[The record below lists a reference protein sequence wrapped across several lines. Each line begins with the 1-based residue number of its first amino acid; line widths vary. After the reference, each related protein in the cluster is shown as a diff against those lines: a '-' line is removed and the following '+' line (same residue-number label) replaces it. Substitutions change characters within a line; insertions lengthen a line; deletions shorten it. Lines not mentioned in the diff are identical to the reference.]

1 MTTDERD
8 TTLDEM
14 LGSGPDPATDPA
26 LPDAVDTEGS
36 EDDLDFEVDLDT
48 GAPRRRN
55 GLVSSVLAAGILLVV
70 AFTGGVLV
78 QKHHD
83 AGASTASLPAFSG
96 ATLPDFGSSGF
107 TGGGSSPGSGSAP
120 AVIGT
125 VVSVE
130 GSRIIVRD
138 FSGTKHVVAT
148 NEYFDLDHP
157 LDRDPTFEAHR
168 WNPGG
173 RDGHQRRGRDHVRH
187 CRDRALTREEI
198 DANETN
204 DRALDRGSGYRLP
217 PS

>member
-36 EDDLDFEVDLDT
+36 EDDLDFEDDLDT

-138 FSGTKHVVAT
+138 FSGTKHVVTTTDSTSITRSTEIPLSKLTAGTQVVVTGTKGADGTTSAT
-148 NEYFDLDHP
+148 AV
-157 LDRDPTFEAHR
+157 TAH
-168 WNPGG
+168 
-173 RDGHQRRGRDHVRH
+173 
-187 CRDRALTREEI
+187 
-198 DANETN
+198 
-204 DRALDRGSGYRLP
+204 
-217 PS
+217 